1 MAVGVTDSE
10 HQFLYSP
17 NSTIFGKTLQR
28 IVAEWNTAFL
38 RLPFRSNPAFG
49 GDGENSTRSI
59 NLQTDANL
67 WYLIGSVD
75 SKPKKRQ
82 IRVPIGR
89 PLLIPLVTR
98 DSVQLPDNLTTQE
111 DILKLYEDARKYKNK
126 IDSKTLRL
134 EIDGC
139 EFGPETLMKYY
150 VESDPFSVTIPQ
162 DNAYKH
168 DDEPIDGELEDKVV
182 IGVTTGIFVIAK
194 PLVVQK
200 DPHTIS
206 FHAEHDRYQGET
218 RFTVDIKYEIQ
229 VVADF
234 SSTFPGLL
242 P

>member
-1 MAVGVTDSE
+1 
-10 HQFLYSP
+10 
-17 NSTIFGKTLQR
+17 
-28 IVAEWNTAFL
+28 
-38 RLPFRSNPAFG
+38 
-49 GDGENSTRSI
+49 
-59 NLQTDANL
+59 
-67 WYLIGSVD
+67 
-75 SKPKKRQ
+75 
-82 IRVPIGR
+82 
-89 PLLIPLVTR
+89 LVTR